1 MLGSAHP
8 AHRAVA
14 LRRPATSAV
23 LSAVLARTT
32 LPPPSAP
39 VARSPSA
46 HHAPPPC
53 ASPSQFAHRAPL
65 LGRGDRGG
73 PGLDVCRGLPRPRLP
88 LRSVIREGW
97 LLPAAWRVGS
107 ESRWRG
113 LVMGARVAESPGAG
127 ARAAVIGES
136 SGEGEERWRGEGV
149 EVGGAEREVG
159 GEGGASE
166 QVVFDPPALPA
177 AFEGVQRWVVFS
189 DLHVSRRNAE
199 LCAALLTHVHQLAK
213 DRAAGVVCLG
223 DFWHVRGS
231 LPVEALNAVMH
242 AMGPA
247 VWTQPT
253 LMIPGN
259 HDQVSVDG
267 TQHALAVLERINPH
281 IVVLSRPTV
290 LLAAL
295 WLPFRHHAP
304 LLSAAMHQALHAP
317 PPSTPPIRAVFM
329 HADVEGAR
337 RSSTE
342 GAITLPGE
350 GLDPLLLPPGV
361 PVYSGHLHLPH
372 TVAKGGHSVVYVG
385 SCMQHSFGEAGQS
398 KRAVVLRGGT
408 WEHVEDIPLHVGPRH
423 FIIPTAALASQPGE
437 GEGESGW
444 QAGEGWQQ
452 VVAQLRAGDLVR
464 WEVPGGAAAKDT
476 RDALACLRATGA
488 LVQTVASQ
496 ALSRPPRILQADTL
510 EPSRVF
516 ASYATAAH
524 LPPPVLSAAQDL
536 LKDLEVP
543 PRLMHSTS
551 AHVCLDAVHLSGF
564 GPFLAP
570 TTYPLAARG
579 IVLLCGRNEVAGGA
593 AGDSNG
599 AGKTSLAM
607 AALWALTGSMDARPD
622 SRQGLRMADV
632 VHRSGQGEGEG
643 EGEGGEGKGRGRR
656 RKGEGSG
663 AGVARV
669 RVEGRVNGKAFVVE
683 REASRWVEREACR
696 WVERE
701 ACRWVEREACRWVGR
716 EAPRWVGEDVVRWC
730 LDKREKRQECG
741 EEGQGLDCIRLTA
754 SSSTLSPLS
763 LSQPLPFFPF
773 FLTEPLPLCPL
784 SLAKP
789 LPFSPLPCLPPP
801 VRPSCRCSR
810 RSALRLEVEGRDQTC
825 QEIRLTQERIDA
837 LMDTSLLS
845 RTAEL
850 SGVVGMDVWGAARA
864 RSKDAVRALQ
874 ARVGEMRGGLAAR
887 REAVKKLE
895 RMVGVDGA
903 GRGGGRVEDAEGA
916 FNTWEAH
923 RAARQQR
930 VGVQQVG
937 AEQQLASACQR
948 LASLVAPRL
957 QAAVALSHSHA
968 LALHSSVLA
977 SLSGGE
983 GEGERGTRMGG
994 VGGGRAGRGEEEEG
1008 MEERERELMTGIASL
1023 QGELSALTAGLR
1035 EQQQRLGEFEA
1046 HVGGAVGGGEVLVCD
1061 RCQQPIDPL
1070 HAEECSRQLR
1080 AEVEETQRQL
1090 AGKQQAREVL
1100 QEELVGVRGW
1110 LEARQRERR
1119 KSEER
1124 DAQARRQQQQAAM
1137 AQQEELKAVQRYTA
1151 AASQALDSLLL
1162 FLHCHSARLPAT
1174 PPLPPASTPTTG
1186 PGVDGECGGA
1196 WRQEVVAAVIR
1207 EAATAVA
1214 DAQAAEAEVERW
1226 RREAE
1231 CGQAEGNPHD
1241 GERRRLVE
1249 MLGEARGEVEAVE
1262 GEVDAGEAQLGVMK
1276 QVDAAFGLAGV
1287 QSFVLEG
1294 ALWELDAHVARYLAA
1309 LSGGALLLHLSPTRA
1324 AATATKAARGKKTK
1338 KASGAGKSGVAD
1350 SSTDSE
1356 ASSDSGGSERG
1367 EGDEEGAAEEAGNGS
1382 GGEGQVLERIDK
1394 SVRVRL
1400 ASGELVPRALR
1411 QLSGGERRRVAL
1423 ALALAFAELAAERSG
1438 VRYDLLVLDEVFQA
1452 RRCSLPPPLPL
1463 FLPSPSLCSFS
1474 CSPLYSCS
1482 SLFRPWM
1489 TQHFPAH
1496 GVHSYMFHQRF
1507 SLSCSFILPGQQH
1520 LDDEGVAAVAAV
1532 LRSLPQRTV
1541 VVVSQANSREALA
1554 EFGVVD
1560 WVVKRNDVATVEL
1573 AHM

>member
-23 LSAVLARTT
+23 LSAVLGRTT

-53 ASPSQFAHRAPL
+53 ASPSQFAHRAPP

-166 QVVFDPPALPA
+166 QVVFVRAPRPLSLCMPHAPLHASCATAYLMRHCMPHAPLHTSCATACLMRHYIPHAPLHTSCATAYLMRHCIPHAPLHASCATAYLMRHCIPKLDPPALPA

-361 PVYSGHLHLPH
+361 PLYSGHLHLPH

-496 ALSRPPRILQADTL
+496 ALSRPPRILEADTL

-696 WVERE
+696 WV
-701 ACRWVEREACRWVGR
+701 GR
-716 EAPRWVGEDVVRWC
+716 EASRWVGEDVVRWC
-730 LDKREKRQECG
+730 LDKREKRQVCG

-763 LSQPLPFFPF
+763 LSQPLPFFP
-773 FLTEPLPLCPL
+773 
-784 SLAKP
+784 
-789 LPFSPLPCLPPP
+789 
-801 VRPSCRCSR
+801 R
-810 RSALRLEVEGRDQTC
+810 RSALRLEVEGQDQTC

-845 RTAEL
+845 RTVFFGQHSTAALLEANDADFKAEL

-895 RMVGVDGA
+895 RMV
-903 GRGGGRVEDAEGA
+903 EDAEGA

-937 AEQQLASACQR
+937 AEQQLASA
-948 LASLVAPRL
+948 
-957 QAAVALSHSHA
+957 
-968 LALHSSVLA
+968 SV
-977 SLSGGE
+977 
-983 GEGERGTRMGG
+983 
-994 VGGGRAGRGEEEEG
+994 
-1008 MEERERELMTGIASL
+1008 
-1023 QGELSALTAGLR
+1023 TAGLR

-1090 AGKQQAREVL
+1090 AGKQQVGSPWGSAREVL

-1119 KSEER
+1119 ESEER

-1186 PGVDGECGGA
+1186 PGVDGEGGGA

-1482 SLFRPWM
+1482 TLFRPWM

>member
-53 ASPSQFAHRAPL
+53 ASPSQFAHRAPP
-65 LGRGDRGG
+65 LGRSDRGG
-73 PGLDVCRGLPRPRLP
+73 AGLDVCRGLPRPRLP

-127 ARAAVIGES
+127 ARAAVIGVS

-177 AFEGVQRWVVFS
+177 AFEGVQQWVVFS

-423 FIIPTAALASQPGE
+423 FIIPTTALASQPGE

-464 WEVPGGAAAKDT
+464 WEEPGGAAAKDT
-476 RDALACLRATGA
+476 RDALASLRATGA

-607 AALWALTGSMDARPD
+607 AALWALTGSMDARPE

-696 WVERE
+696 WV
-701 ACRWVEREACRWVGR
+701 GR
-716 EAPRWVGEDVVRWC
+716 EASRWVGEDVPAV
-730 LDKREKRQECG
+730 G
-741 EEGQGLDCIRLTA
+741 
-754 SSSTLSPLS
+754 
-763 LSQPLPFFPF
+763 
-773 FLTEPLPLCPL
+773 
-784 SLAKP
+784 
-789 LPFSPLPCLPPP
+789 
-801 VRPSCRCSR
+801 V
-810 RSALRLEVEGRDQTC
+810 EVGGGGAGPDMPGDQTHAG
-825 QEIRLTQERIDA
+825 EDRRPH
-837 LMDTSLLS
+837 
-845 RTAEL
+845 AEL

-895 RMVGVDGA
+895 RMV
-903 GRGGGRVEDAEGA
+903 EDAEGA

-937 AEQQLASACQR
+937 AEQQLASAW
-948 LASLVAPRL
+948 
-957 QAAVALSHSHA
+957 
-968 LALHSSVLA
+968 
-977 SLSGGE
+977 
-983 GEGERGTRMGG
+983 
-994 VGGGRAGRGEEEEG
+994 
-1008 MEERERELMTGIASL
+1008 
-1023 QGELSALTAGLR
+1023 LR

-1207 EAATAVA
+1207 EAATVVA

-1438 VRYDLLVLDEVFQA
+1438 VRYDLLVLDEVFQ
-1452 RRCSLPPPLPL
+1452 
-1463 FLPSPSLCSFS
+1463 
-1474 CSPLYSCS
+1474 
-1482 SLFRPWM
+1482 
-1489 TQHFPAH
+1489 
-1496 GVHSYMFHQRF
+1496 
-1507 SLSCSFILPGQQH
+1507 H

-1532 LRSLPQRTV
+1532 RRSLPQRTV

>member
-53 ASPSQFAHRAPL
+53 ASPSQFAHRAPP
-65 LGRGDRGG
+65 LGRSDRGG
-73 PGLDVCRGLPRPRLP
+73 AGLDVCRGLPRPRLP

-127 ARAAVIGES
+127 ARAAVIGVS

-177 AFEGVQRWVVFS
+177 AFEGVQQWVVFS

-423 FIIPTAALASQPGE
+423 FIIPTTALASQPGE

-464 WEVPGGAAAKDT
+464 WEEPGGAAAKDT
-476 RDALACLRATGA
+476 RDALASLRATGA

-607 AALWALTGSMDARPD
+607 AALWALTGSMDARPE

-696 WVERE
+696 WV
-701 ACRWVEREACRWVGR
+701 GR
-716 EAPRWVGEDVVRWC
+716 EASRWVGEDVVRWC

-741 EEGQGLDCIRLTA
+741 EERQGLDCIRLTA

-845 RTAEL
+845 RTVFFGQHSTAALLEANDADFKACPPAPPPSPLPLFIFLASPHAEL

-923 RAARQQR
+923 SANQRQRQHPLTSLTPSLPSPAFPTHTPATRAARQQR

-948 LASLVAPRL
+948 LASL
-957 QAAVALSHSHA
+957 
-968 LALHSSVLA
+968 
-977 SLSGGE
+977 
-983 GEGERGTRMGG
+983 
-994 VGGGRAGRGEEEEG
+994 
-1008 MEERERELMTGIASL
+1008 
-1023 QGELSALTAGLR
+1023 LSALTAGLR

-1207 EAATAVA
+1207 EAATVVA

-1438 VRYDLLVLDEVFQA
+1438 VRYDLLVLDEVFQ
-1452 RRCSLPPPLPL
+1452 
-1463 FLPSPSLCSFS
+1463 
-1474 CSPLYSCS
+1474 
-1482 SLFRPWM
+1482 
-1489 TQHFPAH
+1489 
-1496 GVHSYMFHQRF
+1496 
-1507 SLSCSFILPGQQH
+1507 H

-1532 LRSLPQRTV
+1532 RRSLPQRTV

>member
-53 ASPSQFAHRAPL
+53 ASPSQFAHRAPP
-65 LGRGDRGG
+65 LGRSDRGG
-73 PGLDVCRGLPRPRLP
+73 AGLDVCRGLPRPRLP

-127 ARAAVIGES
+127 ARAAVIGVS

-177 AFEGVQRWVVFS
+177 AFEGVQQWVVFS

-423 FIIPTAALASQPGE
+423 FIIPTTALASQPGE

-464 WEVPGGAAAKDT
+464 WEEPGGAAAKDT
-476 RDALACLRATGA
+476 RDALASLRATGA

-607 AALWALTGSMDARPD
+607 AALWALTGSMDARPE

-643 EGEGGEGKGRGRR
+643 EGEG
-656 RKGEGSG
+656 
-663 AGVARV
+663 
-669 RVEGRVNGKAFVVE
+669 
-683 REASRWVEREACR
+683 
-696 WVERE
+696 
-701 ACRWVEREACRWVGR
+701 
-716 EAPRWVGEDVVRWC
+716 
-730 LDKREKRQECG
+730 
-741 EEGQGLDCIRLTA
+741 
-754 SSSTLSPLS
+754 
-763 LSQPLPFFPF
+763 
-773 FLTEPLPLCPL
+773 EPLPLCPL

-845 RTAEL
+845 RTVFFGQHSTAALLEANDADFKAEL

-895 RMVGVDGA
+895 RMV
-903 GRGGGRVEDAEGA
+903 EDAEGA

-923 RAARQQR
+923 SANQRQRQHPLTSLTPSLPSPAFPTHTPATRAARQQR

-937 AEQQLASACQR
+937 AEQQLASA
-948 LASLVAPRL
+948 
-957 QAAVALSHSHA
+957 
-968 LALHSSVLA
+968 SV
-977 SLSGGE
+977 
-983 GEGERGTRMGG
+983 
-994 VGGGRAGRGEEEEG
+994 
-1008 MEERERELMTGIASL
+1008 
-1023 QGELSALTAGLR
+1023 TAGLR

-1119 KSEER
+1119 ESEER

-1186 PGVDGECGGA
+1186 PGVDGEGGGA

-1338 KASGAGKSGVAD
+1338 KASGTGKSRVAD

-1438 VRYDLLVLDEVFQA
+1438 VRYDLLVLDEVFQ
-1452 RRCSLPPPLPL
+1452 
-1463 FLPSPSLCSFS
+1463 
-1474 CSPLYSCS
+1474 
-1482 SLFRPWM
+1482 
-1489 TQHFPAH
+1489 
-1496 GVHSYMFHQRF
+1496 
-1507 SLSCSFILPGQQH
+1507 H
-1520 LDDEGVAAVAAV
+1520 LDDEGVAAVAEV